1 MASRQLTALNSDLTL
16 ELILLIVDEDHGL
29 SVFGSR
35 LKQTVVSFVVVDNVL
50 ADAARE
56 ETGFLV
62 DSNEEGSE
70 VMDVVVFEFDS
81 VNQNLA
87 LVVIKTLQ

>member
-1 MASRQLTALNSDLTL
+1 MTSRQLTALNSDLAL

-50 ADAARE
+50 ADASSE

-87 LVVIKTLQ
+87 LVVIKTL